1 MVIADINIHMQDP
14 NLVKPD
20 WNIDTEIEVLERYDR
35 QVPRY
40 TSYPPINFF
49 TSEFSDET
57 YRDNLIASN
66 QNGPRNLS
74 FYFHVPFC
82 PKRCLFCGCTTYIAQ
97 PGSVISDY
105 LTSLNVEMD
114 MVLPLID
121 SDRKVTQIHFGGGTP
136 NAAPLH
142 RITAL
147 VDRLRKSFVFAPE
160 AEIAMECDP
169 NLILPA
175 HLTKLREAGFTR
187 LSFGIQDVRA
197 DVLESVNR
205 KPSRMPPQELISRC
219 RDLGFRGLNLD
230 LICGLPY
237 QTPTTFLETVETII
251 GADPDRISVF
261 SYAHVPWMMEH
272 QRKLENHPMP
282 TAKERARMTLESRR
296 LLESAGFVPIG
307 LDHFVKADDEL
318 ATAQKLGKLHRN
330 FQGYCS
336 KRNTGQVYSFGAS
349 AISQFEHGYGQN
361 FKELAPYQAAIAK
374 GRLPVERV
382 YAMTPRDRAVR
393 DIINALMCYGELD
406 TSALGDEQEA
416 ADAAKSPDWIA
427 FQQDGLIECTPEKV
441 KVTARG
447 RLALRLIASTFDP
460 LLQKEAA
467 NRYSRSL

>member
-1 MVIADINIHMQDP
+1 MHIADINIHMQDP
-14 NLVKPD
+14 NVVKPA

-49 TSEFSDET
+49 TTEYSPVEYLNILKT
-57 YRDNLIASN
+57 SN
-66 QNGPRNLS
+66 RTGPRNLS

-97 PGSVISDY
+97 PGSVVSDY
-105 LTSLNVEMD
+105 LSALNAEMD
-114 MVLPLID
+114 MILPYIE

-136 NAAPLH
+136 NAAPLN

-147 VDRLRKSFVFAPE
+147 VDRLRGSFAFDSH

-169 NLILPA
+169 NLILPT
-175 HLTKLREAGFTR
+175 HLEKLRNAGFTR
-187 LSFGIQDVRA
+187 LSFGIQDVRE
-197 DVLESVNR
+197 DVLASVNR

-219 RDLGFRGLNLD
+219 RNLGFRGLNLD

-237 QTPTTFLETVETII
+237 QTPETFLETVETII

-261 SYAHVPWMMEH
+261 TYAHVPWIMEH
-272 QRKLENHPMP
+272 QRKLESHPMP
-282 TAKERARMTLESRR
+282 SGKERARMTLESRR
-296 LLESAGFVPIG
+296 LLLSAGYIPVG

-318 ATAQKLGKLHRN
+318 AIAQKIRKLHRN

-336 KRNTGQVYSFGAS
+336 KRNTGQVYAFGAS
-349 AISQFEHGYGQN
+349 AISQMEEGYGQN
-361 FKELAPYQAAIAK
+361 FKDLSSYQAAVAA
-374 GRLPVERV
+374 GRLPIERV
-382 YAMTPRDRAVR
+382 YYMSLRDIAVR

-406 TSALGDEQEA
+406 AAALEGTETPHQ
-416 ADAAKSPDWIA
+416 PDWIA
-427 FQQDGLIECTPEKV
+427 FQEDGLIECVDDKV
-441 KVTARG
+441 KVTERG

-460 LLQKEAA
+460 LQQGTQN
-467 NRYSRSL
+467 NRYSRSI